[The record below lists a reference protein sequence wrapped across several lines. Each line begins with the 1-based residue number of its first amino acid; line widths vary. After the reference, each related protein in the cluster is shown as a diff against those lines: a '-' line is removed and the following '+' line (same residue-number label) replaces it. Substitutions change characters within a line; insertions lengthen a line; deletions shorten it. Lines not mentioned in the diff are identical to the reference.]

1 MESGTAGTSTE
12 TEATSSNGTAQAGAA
27 ETLEVLNPATGETI
41 ARLPVDSPEAVAK
54 TVARVRAAQPDW
66 EAMGIEGRYHWL
78 GKLRDWI
85 LDNQDRILDTMQ
97 RETGKVRAD
106 ASNEP
111 AYLTDLI
118 NFYGSKAAKFIGEE
132 RDRKSV

>member
-1 MESGTAGTSTE
+1 MESGTVE
-12 TEATSSNGTAQAGAA
+12 TKVGANGSNGAA
-27 ETLEVLNPATGETI
+27 EGETLEVLNPATGETI
-41 ARLPVDSPEAVAK
+41 ATLPVDSPAAVAE

-85 LDNQDRILDTMQ
+85 LDNQDLILDTMQ

-111 AYLTDLI
+111 A
-118 NFYGSKAAKFIGEE
+118 
-132 RDRKSV
+132 